1 MLHSSFFTRF
11 VAIFSLLMAAAFSAP
26 SAAHACKCMFPE
38 VAPAREGATA
48 VFEGRVTAIADE
60 PVEGDVGI
68 GKKRVTLALVR
79 TWKGLENK
87 ESVVVSTSASSASCG
102 YMFEPNASY
111 LVYADGTED
120 ALEVSG
126 CSRTRPMS
134 DAADDLAVLGGG
146 ITPVEVKNAP
156 APTTPPVPATA
167 PKSGGC
173 GSVSGSAS
181 AGASLLFFPATG
193 LLLGARRKRRA

>member
-11 VAIFSLLMAAAFSAP
+11 VAVFSLLAAVAFAAP

-48 VFEGRVTAIADE
+48 VFEGRVTAMVDE
-60 PVEGDVGI
+60 PVDGDVSI

-102 YMFEPNASY
+102 YMFEPNTSY
-111 LVYADGTED
+111 LVYADGTES

-126 CSRTRPMS
+126 CSRTRLMS
-134 DAADDLAVLGGG
+134 DAADDLAVLGAG
-146 ITPVEVKNAP
+146 ITPVDVKNTP
-156 APTTPPVPATA
+156 ATTPPVPATA

-173 GSVSGSAS
+173 GSMSGSAS

-193 LLLGARRKRRA
+193 LLLGARRRRRA